1 MVYIIIVLLLLLGIK
16 KSMLSRPWSCSKVH
30 FNFATRP
37 LFATQASV
45 AEISTVT
52 ETAAPAG
59 KSPCNLAA
67 IASGEKP
74 PQKVKETRVSS
85 VFFFVG
91 ANRSSVGSIGVEEAQ
106 GLLSGRASLE
116 SDTELFFEV
125 VPAIGLADTEHT
137 TERRGSDLKLREDML
152 DIVLLQAP
160 RQSSEPVPGKSLVGL
175 ESMYWAVHTF
185 PFLSC

>member
-1 MVYIIIVLLLLLGIK
+1 MCRDLFLILMVYIIIVLLLLLGIK

-85 VFFFVG
+85 VFF
-91 ANRSSVGSIGVEEAQ
+91 
-106 GLLSGRASLE
+106 LSA
-116 SDTELFFEV
+116 
-125 VPAIGLADTEHT
+125 
-137 TERRGSDLKLREDML
+137 
-152 DIVLLQAP
+152 
-160 RQSSEPVPGKSLVGL
+160 
-175 ESMYWAVHTF
+175 
-185 PFLSC
+185 

>member
-1 MVYIIIVLLLLLGIK
+1 MIARLSSYSREII
-16 KSMLSRPWSCSKVH
+16 LSAVRL
-30 FNFATRP
+30 
-37 LFATQASV
+37 LFAVGRYSKGQAST

-52 ETAAPAG
+52 ETAAPVG
-59 KSPCNLAA
+59 KRPCNLAA

-74 PQKVKETRVSS
+74 PQKVSETRVSS

-91 ANRSSVGSIGVEEAQ
+91 ANRSSAGAIGVEEAQ
-106 GLLSGRASLE
+106 GLLSGRAPLE
-116 SDTELFFEV
+116 GDTELLFEV

-137 TERRGSDLKLREDML
+137 TERCGPDLKLREDML